1 MEQSASRLNA
11 KRILGRLTP
20 TAQKSLALVTLC
32 LLVALAAAFLPTHEG
47 LSPHGVLAL
56 FILLF
61 CAGLWVTEAMPAFAV
76 SLLAMGLE
84 IALLGNVA
92 TEGPEKHDWEK
103 YIATWGSPLIWLF
116 FGGFILAAAAKKTG
130 LDQWMASQ
138 VLSRLGS
145 RPAVVLC
152 GVMGSTAILS
162 MFLSNTATATMMVA
176 MLGPLVA
183 NSKDQ
188 PKLATS
194 LLLGIAMAANI
205 GGMGT
210 IIGTPPNAIAAG
222 VLEQGGGVNFVEWM
236 IYGVPPS
243 VALLAIAWGYLALVY
258 LGKNGFL
265 PQESLS
271 IPSGKAT
278 APATPIQQALVI
290 FTFCTTILMWVTS
303 PLHGIPTTAVSFIP
317 ICVLTTTR
325 ILDADDVK
333 NIAWDV
339 LLLIAG
345 GLSLGIA
352 VNDTGLADWIV
363 AQLPIGGLSPIAIAV
378 CLAFVATMLSNLI
391 SNTAAA
397 NVILPIALVML
408 GTSHAELIIPIALA
422 ASAAMCLPISTPPN
436 AIVYGTGKIRSRDLL
451 GAGLLLGLIAPL
463 VVVAWTVVVAKAGW
477 VSFLH

>member
-1 MEQSASRLNA
+1 MEQSATRLTA
-11 KRILGRLTP
+11 KKILGRLTP
-20 TAQKSLALVTLC
+20 TAQKSLAWAAFC
-32 LLVALAAAFLPTHEG
+32 LLLALASAFLPAHEG
-47 LSPHGVLAL
+47 LSPQGELAL
-56 FILLF
+56 FILIF

-92 TEGPEKHDWEK
+92 SDGEDWEK

-130 LDQWMASQ
+130 LDQWMATQ
-138 VLSRLGS
+138 VLSRLGN
-145 RPAVVLC
+145 RPAVVLI
-152 GVMGSTAILS
+152 GVMGATAILS

-176 MLGPLVA
+176 MLGPLIANNVDKPKVA
-183 NSKDQ
+183 T
-188 PKLATS
+188 A

-210 IIGTPPNAIAAG
+210 LIGTPPNAIAAG
-222 VLEQGGGVNFVEWM
+222 VLEQVGGVNFVAWM
-236 IYGVPPS
+236 VYGIPPS
-243 VALLAIAWGYLALVY
+243 LALLAIAWGYLALVY
-258 LGKNGFL
+258 LGKNAFTPHETL
-265 PQESLS
+265 ALS
-271 IPSGKAT
+271 SQAT
-278 APATPIQQALVI
+278 PTSASPIQQALVVV
-290 FTFCTTILMWVTS
+290 TFCTTILMWISS

-325 ILDADDVK
+325 ILDAEDVK

-363 AQLPIGGLSPIAIAV
+363 AQLPIGGLSPVAIAV
-378 CLAFVATMLSNLI
+378 CLAFVATILSNLM

-397 NVILPIALVML
+397 NVILPIAFVML
-408 GTSHAELIIPIALA
+408 GTSQAELIIPIALA

-451 GAGLLLGLIAPL
+451 GAGLLLGVIAPL
-463 VVVAWTVVVAKAGW
+463 AVVAWTVIVAKVGW
-477 VSFLH
+477 INVLR

>member
-1 MEQSASRLNA
+1 MEQSATRLNA

-20 TAQKSLALVTLC
+20 TAQKSLLLVTLC
-32 LLVALAAAFLPTHEG
+32 LLVSLAGAFLPTHEG
-47 LSPHGVLAL
+47 LAPQGVMAL

-84 IALLGNVA
+84 IALLGDV
-92 TEGPEKHDWEK
+92 THEGNGWEK

-116 FGGFILAAAAKKTG
+116 FGGFILAAAAQKTG
-130 LDQWMASQ
+130 LDQWMATQ
-138 VLSRLGS
+138 VLSRLGN
-145 RPAVVLC
+145 RPSNVLC

-176 MLGPLVA
+176 MLGPLIA
-183 NSKDQ
+183 NNKDN
-188 PKLATS
+188 PKLSTA

-210 IIGTPPNAIAAG
+210 LIGTPPNAIAAG
-222 VLEQGGGVNFVEWM
+222 VLAQGGGINFVEWM
-236 IYGVPPS
+236 VYGIPPS
-243 VALLAIAWGYLALVY
+243 LALLAIAWGYLALVY
-258 LGKNGFL
+258 LGKSRFL
-265 PQESLS
+265 PLESLTLS
-271 IPSGKAT
+271 SERTPTSAS
-278 APATPIQQALVI
+278 PIQQALVVVC
-290 FTFCTTILMWVTS
+290 FGVTLLMWITS

-325 ILDADDVK
+325 VLDKDDVK

-352 VNDTGLADWIV
+352 VNDTGLAIWIV

-378 CLAFVATMLSNLI
+378 CLAFVATILSNLM

-397 NVILPIALVML
+397 NVILPIAFVML
-408 GTSHAELIIPIALA
+408 GTDHAELIIPIALA

-451 GAGLLLGLIAPL
+451 GAGLLLGVLAPP
-463 VVVAWTVVVAKAGW
+463 VVVAWTVVVAKVGW
-477 VSFLH
+477 VGG

>member
-1 MEQSASRLNA
+1 MHA
-11 KRILGRLTP
+11 
-20 TAQKSLALVTLC
+20 
-32 LLVALAAAFLPTHEG
+32 G
-47 LSPHGVLAL
+47 LSPQGELAL
-56 FILLF
+56 FILIF

-92 TEGPEKHDWEK
+92 IEGDRWEK
-103 YIATWGSPLIWLF
+103 YITTWGSPLIWLF
-116 FGGFILAAAAKKTG
+116 FGGFILAAAAAKTG

-138 VLSRLGS
+138 VFRRLGN
-145 RPAVVLC
+145 RPATVLC
-152 GVMGSTAILS
+152 GVMASTAILS

-183 NSKDQ
+183 NSKDH
-188 PKLATS
+188 PKLATA

-210 IIGTPPNAIAAG
+210 LIGTPPNAIAAG
-222 VLEQGGGVNFVEWM
+222 VLEQSGGVNFVEWM
-236 IYGVPPS
+236 VYGIPPS
-243 VALLAIAWGYLALVY
+243 LVLLAIAWGYLALVY
-258 LGKNGFL
+258 LGGSAFT
-265 PQESLS
+265 PQECLVLS
-271 IPSGKAT
+271 SERTSTSASPF
-278 APATPIQQALVI
+278 QQFLVI
-290 FTFCTTILMWVTS
+290 LTFSTTLLMWITS

-325 ILDADDVK
+325 ILDAEDVK
-333 NIAWDV
+333 NISWDV

-363 AQLPIGGLSPIAIAV
+363 ALLPIGDLSPVAIAV
-378 CLAFVATMLSNLI
+378 CLAFVATALSNLM

-397 NVILPIALVML
+397 NVILPIAFVML

-451 GAGLLLGLIAPL
+451 GAGLLLGAIAPI
-463 VVVAWTVVVAKAGW
+463 VVVTWTVIVARAGW
-477 VSFLH
+477 VSLSP